1 MPIAFPRGLR
11 SGTKIDELIYRCGG
25 SDGIA
30 EAHRLPD

>member
-1 MPIAFPRGLR
+1 MLVAFPRVVR
-11 SGTKIDELIYRCGG
+11 SGLKTNELIYRCGG